1 LGRKF
6 MARGDRPLSPHLGIY
21 RWEIA
26 NSLSIVHRMTGV
38 MLSLGALV
46 FIGWLVSIVAGA
58 EAYEF
63 VQGGLDSLLGRLMLL
78 GWTFCFFYHLANGVR
93 HLFWDIGAGFEKRQ
107 AKMSG
112 WAVMIF
118 SVAMTLGFWTLAL
131 QGV

>member
-1 LGRKF
+1 

>member
-1 LGRKF
+1 

-46 FIGWLVSIVAGA
+46 FVGWLVSIVAGA

-63 VQGGLDSLLGRLMLL
+63 VQGGLDSFLGRLMLL

>member
-1 LGRKF
+1 

-46 FIGWLVSIVAGA
+46 FVGWLVSIVVGA

-63 VQGGLDSLLGRLMLL
+63 VQGGLDSFLGRIMLL

-118 SVAMTLGFWTLAL
+118 SVAMTFGFWTLAL

>member
-1 LGRKF
+1 

-46 FIGWLVSIVAGA
+46 FVGWLVSIVAGA

-63 VQGGLDSLLGRLMLL
+63 VQGGLDSFLGRLMLL

-118 SVAMTLGFWTLAL
+118 SVAMTFGFWTLAL

>member
-1 LGRKF
+1 
-6 MARGDRPLSPHLGIY
+6 
-21 RWEIA
+21 
-26 NSLSIVHRMTGV
+26 MTGV